1 MQNSIMLVVVL
12 KVMFAHSYSKNS
24 HECAKEESYYALLKS
39 LVIRRWRN
47 EVTDGHCAVML
58 AERSMCPV
66 MQWRNYEGHST
77 LFLWLGPSFDAC

>member
-1 MQNSIMLVVVL
+1 MLVVVL

-24 HECAKEESYYALLKS
+24 HEHAKEESYYALLKS

-47 EVTDGHCAVML
+47 EATDGHSAVML